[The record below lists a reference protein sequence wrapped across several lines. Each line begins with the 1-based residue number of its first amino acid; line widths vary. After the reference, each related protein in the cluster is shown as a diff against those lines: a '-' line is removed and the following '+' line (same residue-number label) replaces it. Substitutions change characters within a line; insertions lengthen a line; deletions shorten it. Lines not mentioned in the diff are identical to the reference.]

1 MHCSK
6 CGKELNDTSAFCPIC
21 GTPCSSK
28 PEAHTNKKKKSV
40 FKIVIPV
47 IAVILIL
54 GALPFVLPKLIP
66 TGSSKT
72 SDDNSAVSNDDLMEN
87 LEEAYTAV
95 ETDNSAVSY
104 DDLMENLEEAY
115 TAVETARTQFSNIE
129 SEDPSKVMKQRVTI
143 MSELQQTLD
152 DLQTQS
158 ASLTGDDDKLQ
169 EAVLSYYSMASSF
182 AKVYLDYNSFFVRFI
197 GNDSFVQ
204 GRPNLFDSN
213 KTPQENYEAMNN
225 WYKSSKTQY
234 TNFEYPSFVE
244 AYWKEYENI
253 LDLNQA
259 VMGKYASAI
268 KLNDHLR
275 YRSCQE
281 LFNRCQVV
289 EDKWFD
295 DTRKS
300 CNNIAKGYG
309 DSSYL
314 GFVNLYTEIQDYINI
329 SEKEKEKY
337 VFSNNKLNE
346 LFYGVKCVDT
356 IYPSLYNTY
365 DSFVIIN
372 LAAYGGQK
380 KIDIEVEIPG
390 FTQKYRQSY
399 TVTSTAKTLFIKP
412 PLLTG
417 DLDLSSAKS
426 AQINIT
432 IYEKDGTQI
441 STKSKPV
448 TIKSKND
455 VEWFSNDFGVFT
467 KDNILCFLTPES
479 SSIASLKRSAIDE
492 VTKMTGGKMENLAG
506 YQEGRI
512 KSHYTITYLQA
523 AALMRAMYNTG
534 VRYTMDGFSVSGSN
548 QHVLLPEQVLE
559 LRSGLCIETSLVIA
573 SALQSAKM
581 HAFLIFP
588 PGHAQ
593 VAVEVWNS
601 GKGSGEYFLIET
613 TALNNNSINGTA
625 FVDFA
630 NALQKGE
637 LDAKNSSCIQYKNKD
652 EWKEYLKKVEYVID
666 CNDSRILGMTPFS
679 N

>member
-6 CGKELNDTSAFCPIC
+6 CGKELNDTSAFCPVC
-21 GTPCSSK
+21 GTPRSSK
-28 PEAHTNKKKKSV
+28 PEAHPNKKKKPI

-47 IAVILIL
+47 IAVILVL

-72 SDDNSAVSNDDLMEN
+72 SDDNSAVS
-87 LEEAYTAV
+87 
-95 ETDNSAVSY
+95 Y

-115 TAVETARTQFSNIE
+115 TAVETAKNQISNIE
-129 SEDPSKVMKQRVTI
+129 SEDDRERMEQRVTI
-143 MSELQQTLD
+143 MSELQQTLN

-158 ASLTGDDDKLQ
+158 DSLAGDDDKLQ
-169 EAVLSYYSMASSF
+169 EAVLSYYSMATSF
-182 AKVYLDYNSFFVRFI
+182 ANMYLDCNSFFVRFI
-197 GNDSFVQ
+197 YDDSFVLS
-204 GRPNLFDSN
+204 RPNLFDSN
-213 KTPQENYEAMNN
+213 KTPKENYDAMKN
-225 WYKSSKTQY
+225 WYESSKNEY
-234 TNFEYPSFVE
+234 ANFEYPSFVE
-244 AYWKEYENI
+244 ASWKEYENI

-259 VMGKYASAI
+259 VMDKYASAMN
-268 KLNDHLR
+268 LNDPLR
-275 YRSCQE
+275 LYSCRE
-281 LFNRCQVV
+281 LFDRCQVV
-289 EDKWFD
+289 EEKWFD
-295 DTRKS
+295 DTLKS
-300 CNNIAKGYG
+300 SSNILHGYG
-309 DSSYL
+309 DSSYR
-314 GFVNLYTEIQDYINI
+314 GSVNLYTEIQDYIEM

-337 VFSNNKLNE
+337 VFSNNKLNK
-346 LFYGVKCVDT
+346 FYYDMECVDT

-372 LAAYGGQK
+372 LAAYGGQR

-399 TVTSTAKTLFIKP
+399 TVTSTAKQLFIKP

-432 IYEKDGTQI
+432 LYEKDGTQI
-441 STKSKPV
+441 STNSKPV

-455 VEWFSNDFGVFT
+455 VEWISNDFGVFT
-467 KDNILCFLTPES
+467 QDNILCFLTPES

-492 VTKMTGGKMENLAG
+492 VTKMTSGKMENLAG
-506 YQEGRI
+506 YQVGSI

-534 VRYTMDGFSVSGSN
+534 VRYNMDGFSVSGSN
-548 QHVLLPEQVLE
+548 QHVLLPDQVLE
-559 LRSGLCIETSLVIA
+559 QRSGLCIETSLVIA

-588 PGHAQ
+588 PGHAK

-601 GKGSGEYFLIET
+601 GEGSGEYFLIET
-613 TALNNNSINGTA
+613 TALSDNWINGTA
-625 FVDFA
+625 FIDFA
-630 NALQKGE
+630 NALQRGE
-637 LDAKNSSCIQYKNKD
+637 LDAANSSCIEYLNRD
-652 EWKEYLKKVEYVID
+652 EWIEYLKTVEYVID